1 MWKRRTREENEVLWG
16 VWRAAVHSRLV
27 LIIRVPSDTPGLI
40 LSGLWL
46 KIFVN
51 SHLWFIASQK
61 KKKGKK
67 RVLLSLFSVY
77 FVCVCVCVY
86 VTNSV
91 PPYSSMW
98 KSESHLFKQRWLHGC
113 EQHAKSSYIIIFQVK
128 ETFLW
133 FNEFGGSLFK
143 YKFTSDLSLCVFGIL
158 YIG

>member
-61 KKKGKK
+61 KKKRKK
-67 RVLLSLFSVY
+67 ESTSKPFFCILC
-77 FVCVCVCVY
+77 VCVCVCMWQILFLPTQVCESL
-86 VTNSV
+86 NRI
-91 PPYSSMW
+91 YSSNGGFMAVNNMLRALTLLFFKW
-98 KSESHLFKQRWLHGC
+98 RKHFFGSMNLVEVCSSINSHQIFPYVCLEF
-113 EQHAKSSYIIIFQVK
+113 YI
-128 ETFLW
+128 
-133 FNEFGGSLFK
+133 
-143 YKFTSDLSLCVFGIL
+143 
-158 YIG
+158 